1 MTLWGGRFEGPTDS
15 LMQRFN
21 ASMAFDWR
29 LYRADIAGSQA
40 YAGALAGAG
49 LITAQE
55 ADSLIDGLEQVLA
68 EFEDGTFAV
77 QASDEDIHT
86 AVERRLGELVG
97 PVAGKLHTGRSR
109 NDQVSTDLRLYLMGE
124 IAAVQ
129 TTLGD
134 LQTAIVEKAGA
145 HQDVIM
151 PGYTH
156 LQQAQPV
163 LFAHWLL
170 SYFWKLQR
178 DRERLADAAR
188 RTASLPLGAGALA
201 GNPFAVDRQALAQA
215 LGFATVAQNSIDAV
229 SDRDYVVEF
238 LAAAALLQ
246 IHLSTLAEDLILWAS
261 AEVGFVTIDEA
272 YTTGSSLM
280 PQKRNPDALELVRG
294 KSGRMAG
301 HLQGLLMTLKG
312 LPSTYN
318 KDLQEDKEAL
328 FDAVD
333 TLALELPVVT
343 GIVRT
348 LAVDGARMA
357 AALDDALLATDLADY
372 LVRQGVPFR
381 ESHHRV
387 GQLVRRAE
395 ALDLSLAE
403 LELADYQAVHP
414 AFAADVYTVFD
425 FQRSVAARNGYG
437 GTAPE
442 AVRLQ
447 IEEARAAL
455 AIWAGA
461 SPQHKPQSKE

>member
-1 MTLWGGRFEGPTDS
+1 MAMTLWGGRFEGPADS

-40 YAGALAGAG
+40 YAGALAKAG

-55 ADSLIDGLEQVLA
+55 AKSLIGGLERVLA
-68 EFEDGTFAV
+68 EFENGAFEV
-77 QASDEDIHT
+77 QSSDEDIHT
-86 AVERRLGELVG
+86 AVERRLGELLG

-109 NDQVSTDLRLYLMGE
+109 NDQVSTDLRLYLMSE
-124 IAAVQ
+124 IEVVQ
-129 TTLGD
+129 SALVD
-134 LQTAIVEKAGA
+134 LQTTIVEKAET
-145 HQDVIM
+145 HQDPIM

-170 SYFWKLQR
+170 SHFWKLQR

-201 GNPFAVDRQALAQA
+201 GNPFAIDRQALAQA
-215 LGFATVAQNSIDAV
+215 LGFAAVAQNSIDAV

-246 IHLSTLAEDLILWAS
+246 VHLSSLAEDLIIWAS

-333 TLALELPVVT
+333 TLALELPIVT

-348 LAVDGARMA
+348 LQVHGARMA

-372 LVRQGVPFR
+372 LVRRGVPFR

-395 ALDLSLAE
+395 TLEVALAE

-414 AFAADVYTVFD
+414 AFADDVYALFD

-455 AIWAGA
+455 A
-461 SPQHKPQSKE
+461 P